1 MVRQGHREGQ
11 MAKTKLNQSKL
22 KFMIKAEQHQK
33 IIIEY
38 KKAKQRGS
46 NILKFLNEEEG
57 FSIGQDLRAFDQ
69 LKTKQK

>member
-1 MVRQGHREGQ
+1 
-11 MAKTKLNQSKL
+11 
-22 KFMIKAEQHQK
+22 MIKAEQHQK